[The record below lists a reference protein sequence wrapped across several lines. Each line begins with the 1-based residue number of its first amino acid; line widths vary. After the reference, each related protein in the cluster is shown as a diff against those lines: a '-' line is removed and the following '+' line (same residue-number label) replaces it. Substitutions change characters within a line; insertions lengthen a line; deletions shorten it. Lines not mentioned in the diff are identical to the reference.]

1 MYFDTDRSYFGFDFT
16 EFTLETSNLVGMNS
30 QKYRLLDLNLEDIRL
45 LDSLDSQQNQNS

>member
-1 MYFDTDRSYFGFDFT
+1 MYFDTDRSYFGFD
-16 EFTLETSNLVGMNS
+16 FTLETSNLVGMNS